1 MDSILSIIKGVT
13 LYIINLLLLGSRK
26 IWSLMWPA
34 ALTSTI
40 MMGYHSCEP
49 YPDLFGRMIPYKSV
63 KNIVY
68 KIPEC
73 TRQGVFWETA
83 SRNFFLANVTI
94 LYPLKTLK
102 NLCFLVFVGGRKWEH
117 WPETGEIVRKSA
129 RNSFLGFI
137 FSWSIWQWPVKLL
150 KLVEPPQSF
159 EVKYSRFFFKVKIFF
174 PIFHLVH
181 SWMLWPVWSK

>member
-1 MDSILSIIKGVT
+1 MDSVLSIIKGVT

-34 ALTSTI
+34 ALTNTI

-94 LYPLKTLK
+94 LYALKTPK
-102 NLCFLVFVGGRKWEH
+102 NLCFLVFVGGMKWEH

-129 RNSFLGFI
+129 RILILRIYFFLKYMTVASETLKTCRTPTVI
-137 FSWSIWQWPVKLL
+137 WSKV
-150 KLVEPPQSF
+150 F
-159 EVKYSRFFFKVKIFF
+159 EIFF
-174 PIFHLVH
+174 
-181 SWMLWPVWSK
+181 

>member
-1 MDSILSIIKGVT
+1 MDSVLSIIKGVT

-34 ALTSTI
+34 ALTNTI

-94 LYPLKTLK
+94 LYPLKTPK
-102 NLCFLVFVGGRKWEH
+102 NLWVSGVFSGYKLRILIFLWWCKDDSCHR
-117 WPETGEIVRKSA
+117 
-129 RNSFLGFI
+129 
-137 FSWSIWQWPVKLL
+137 Q
-150 KLVEPPQSF
+150 
-159 EVKYSRFFFKVKIFF
+159 KYVANLFNTIA
-174 PIFHLVH
+174 
-181 SWMLWPVWSK
+181 